1 MTAVQPQQLGC
12 IDNSTSHQL
21 MNELMS
27 DEGVCRTAPATPG
40 LLNTHKPIVIFSFTV
55 QWERTTK
62 KVKWGPLINQH

>member
-1 MTAVQPQQLGC
+1 
-12 IDNSTSHQL
+12 
-21 MNELMS
+21 MS